1 MKIKSLSWRNLLSSP
16 LNTTLSILL
25 MTLGIGMISL
35 ILLINA
41 EVNQQV
47 ERNLKGIDMVVGAK
61 DGPLQLILSSVY
73 HIDNPTGNI
82 PLKEAKK
89 IEKNPLVASS
99 IPISL
104 GDSYN
109 GFRIVGT
116 NLEFLDLYDV
126 KLKSGRFWKQS
137 LEVVLGHTA
146 AEANDLNIGDT
157 FHGSHGLTES
167 EGEAIHDE
175 FDYKVVGILTESQ
188 SVVDQLIL
196 TTTNS
201 IWKVHD
207 HGSESSGDHHH
218 HHDENCTHDHSEE
231 AEITALLV
239 KFKSP
244 VGLMQLP
251 RQINEKTQ
259 LQAALPAFE
268 ISRLM
273 NLMGFGMQ
281 AMNLIAVIIMIV
293 SGKAFLSVCIMPKR
307 RKYELA
313 FLRVY
318 GASKKQLIQ
327 LIMQE
332 GVLLAFLGTM
342 LGLLSSRLI
351 LIGLCFFGGQNTM
364 IEKIQLHPTAEELWL
379 AVLGLA
385 IGVIASLIPTIQAYK
400 MNIPKTLSNA

>member
-1 MKIKSLSWRNLLSSP
+1 MSIKSLSWRNLLSSP

-35 ILLINA
+35 ILLINK

-61 DGPLQLILSSVY
+61 GSPLQLILSSVY

-157 FHGSHGLTES
+157 FHGSHGLI
-167 EGEAIHDE
+167 EGGAIHDE

-207 HGSESSGDHHH
+207 HGSEPSGDHHH

-293 SGKAFLSVCIMPKR
+293 SGLSIFISLYNALKR

-364 IEKIQLHPTAEELWL
+364 IKKIQLHPTAEELWL

>member
-1 MKIKSLSWRNLLSSP
+1 MNIKNLSWRNLLSSP
-16 LNTTLSILL
+16 LNSTLSILL

-35 ILLINA
+35 ILLINT

-61 DGPLQLILSSVY
+61 GSPLQLILSSVY

-82 PLKEAKK
+82 PLEEAKK

-116 NLEFLDLYDV
+116 NLDYLDLFDV
-126 KLKSGRFWKQS
+126 KLKSGRLWKQS
-137 LEVVLGHTA
+137 LEVVLGHTV

-157 FHGSHGLTES
+157 FHGSHGLI
-167 EGEAIHDE
+167 EGGAIHDE
-175 FDYKVVGILTESQ
+175 FDYKIVGILTESQ

-207 HGSESSGDHHH
+207 HGSESSHDH
-218 HHDENCTHDHSEE
+218 HHDENCTHDHGKA

-244 VGLMQLP
+244 IGLMQLP

-273 NLMGFGMQ
+273 NLMGFGIQ

-293 SGKAFLSVCIMPKR
+293 SGLSIFISLYNALKR

-332 GVLLAFLGTM
+332 GVLLAFLGTV

-351 LIGLCFFGGQNTM
+351 LIGLSFFGSQTTM
-364 IEKIQLHPTAEELWL
+364 IKKIQLIPTTEEVWL
-379 AVLGLA
+379 AVLGLT
-385 IGVIASLIPTIQAYK
+385 IGIMASLIPTIQAYK

>member
-1 MKIKSLSWRNLLSSP
+1 M
-16 LNTTLSILL
+16 
-25 MTLGIGMISL
+25 
-35 ILLINA
+35 
-41 EVNQQV
+41 
-47 ERNLKGIDMVVGAK
+47 
-61 DGPLQLILSSVY
+61 
-73 HIDNPTGNI
+73 
-82 PLKEAKK
+82 
-89 IEKNPLVASS
+89 
-99 IPISL
+99 
-104 GDSYN
+104 
-109 GFRIVGT
+109 
-116 NLEFLDLYDV
+116 YDV

-137 LEVVLGHTA
+137 LEVVLGHTV

-157 FHGSHGLTES
+157 FHGSHGLI
-167 EGEAIHDE
+167 EGGAIHDE
-175 FDYKVVGILTESQ
+175 FDYKIVGILTESQ

-293 SGKAFLSVCIMPKR
+293 SGLSIFISLYNALK
-307 RKYELA
+307 
-313 FLRVY
+313 
-318 GASKKQLIQ
+318 
-327 LIMQE
+327 
-332 GVLLAFLGTM
+332 
-342 LGLLSSRLI
+342 
-351 LIGLCFFGGQNTM
+351 
-364 IEKIQLHPTAEELWL
+364 EESMNWL
-379 AVLGLA
+379 F
-385 IGVIASLIPTIQAYK
+385 
-400 MNIPKTLSNA
+400 

>member
-1 MKIKSLSWRNLLSSP
+1 MNIKSLSWRNLLSSP

-35 ILLINA
+35 ILLINT

-61 DGPLQLILSSVY
+61 GSPLQLILSSVY

-116 NLEFLDLYDV
+116 NLDYLDLYGV

-137 LEVVLGHTA
+137 LEVVLGHTV

-157 FHGSHGLTES
+157 FHGSHGLI
-167 EGEAIHDE
+167 EGGAIHDE
-175 FDYKVVGILTESQ
+175 FDYKIVGILAESQ
-188 SVVDQLIL
+188 SVADQLIL

-207 HGSESSGDHHH
+207 YGSESSGDHHH
-218 HHDENCTHDHSEE
+218 HHDENCTHDHNK
-231 AEITALLV
+231 AKEITALLV

-244 VGLMQLP
+244 IGLMQLP

-281 AMNLIAVIIMIV
+281 AINLIAVIIMIV
-293 SGKAFLSVCIMPKR
+293 SGLSIFISLYNALKR

-332 GVLLAFLGTM
+332 GVLLAFLGTI

-351 LIGLCFFGGQNTM
+351 LIGLTFFGDQNTV
-364 IEKIQLHPTAEELWL
+364 IKKIQLHPTGEELWL
-379 AVLGLA
+379 IVFGLT
-385 IGVIASLIPTIQAYK
+385 IGIIASLMPTIQAYK